1 MGSSPNRSLKSARAE
16 NSASSPFT
24 GSTDRCAW
32 CGRPGVQ
39 LLEVS
44 RTYGRGRTML
54 VVEGIPMF
62 SCPNCRESYFTA
74 QTLHKLERIKA
85 ARKSVAARRVSV
97 ALFEK
102 RPPP

>member
-1 MGSSPNRSLKSARAE
+1 
-16 NSASSPFT
+16 
-24 GSTDRCAW
+24 
-32 CGRPGVQ
+32 
-39 LLEVS
+39 
-44 RTYGRGRTML
+44 ML